1 MTHRLSN
8 QYNKAVGNAHSAPEL
23 IIAPCR
29 LKVGFGLKKT
39 LVRSD
44 VLRRGRREGKCKRY
58 TPFQIISHL
67 RSHSWNRSARF
78 QVLHQDFHGGMFCR
92 IPLWKHVRPRARSRS
107 VKNRMIWVSCVSCAA
122 WPFAHLS
129 GYAPLFASK
138 LKVGMPG

>member
-1 MTHRLSN
+1 MTHHLSN

-29 LKVGFGLKKT
+29 LKVGFGLKKCW
-39 LVRSD
+39 LEVVSY
-44 VLRRGRREGKCKRY
+44 VGEGGEEKRKGY

-67 RSHSWNRSARF
+67 RSHLWNRSARF

-92 IPLWKHVRPRARSRS
+92 IPLWKHVRPTARSRS
-107 VKNRMIWVSCVSCAA
+107 VENRMIWVSCVSRAA

-129 GYAPLFASK
+129 GHAPFSASK
-138 LKVGMPG
+138 SKAGMPG